1 MKMYIAIMPEVW
13 GYGYTAISEI
23 SEEDAVNKIREAY
36 TFDMARIGQD
46 LGCLESTKFEDRYD
60 YYGGYSLQ
68 IDTDKIYT
76 DGFK

>member
-36 TFDMARIGQD
+36 KRDM
-46 LGCLESTKFEDRYD
+46 LEIKKLNTAEFEERYD

-68 IDTDKIYT
+68 VDTDKIYT

>member
-36 TFDMARIGQD
+36 TRDMARN
-46 LGCLESTKFEDRYD
+46 CLKLSKFEDRYD

>member
-36 TFDMARIGQD
+36 TRDMARNSLIT
-46 LGCLESTKFEDRYD
+46 SIKFEDRYD
-60 YYGGYSLQ
+60 YYGGYSVQ

>member
-36 TFDMARIGQD
+36 TRDMRAN
-46 LGCLESTKFEDRYD
+46 CLTLTKFEDRYD